1 MKLPCGFPRRTKT
14 LLYALIAFA
23 AFPPGLFGADFS
35 VPRLEFASRGF
46 DAGGKFAF
54 SSSAQADFA
63 VDGGYKYG
71 ILLGLGLEIPN
82 LEKALSYGRLDFFSG
97 APGAGEYNE
106 IVDRLNNQ
114 AVLSF
119 RLFEARAR
127 ELFGSPLDLS
137 FFAGHYRNLGAGDGF
152 ADLGEDPPGTS
163 YQGFFYFPEGIG
175 GDPSRRYDGGIH
187 RVFGTGFAASL
198 RLSDILIP
206 GIFLYQDMSYHRNSD
221 YRDSAPGFF
230 TGDLTLL
237 LNTEKIQ
244 AEFFAGVSYLQKYR
258 PALHG
263 GIMAFFSSGTGFDFL
278 FQAGLPYWSIGGEL
292 TLNHFYFLLE
302 PRLRFGGTSLHLT
315 FFFHPLYYQNVKT
328 GSEQGKA
335 DVNAKLFFGGI
346 QAGSPEWGLEAT
358 MRAAIQKEKN
368 FELWLSPFA
377 GVLIDSLRWDFKLR
391 LNPLYFFEGGTLI
404 EAFIG
409 IRTAY

>member
-187 RVFGTGFAASL
+187 RVFGTGFAASF

-244 AEFFAGVSYLQKYR
+244 AEFFAGVRIFKNTGPPCTAESWLFSVPVRDSTFCFRRGSPTGVSAGNLPSTTFIFSWSRDCASAER
-258 PALHG
+258 PSTLP
-263 GIMAFFSSGTGFDFL
+263 FFST
-278 FQAGLPYWSIGGEL
+278 PC
-292 TLNHFYFLLE
+292 TT
-302 PRLRFGGTSLHLT
+302 RTSK
-315 FFFHPLYYQNVKT
+315 P
-328 GSEQGKA
+328 
-335 DVNAKLFFGGI
+335 
-346 QAGSPEWGLEAT
+346 
-358 MRAAIQKEKN
+358 AANRER
-368 FELWLSPFA
+368 P
-377 GVLIDSLRWDFKLR
+377 
-391 LNPLYFFEGGTLI
+391 T
-404 EAFIG
+404 
-409 IRTAY
+409 